1 MVLPLAKAAPLN
13 LRAIRSSHLPMDQP
27 DWLNHLQSTASR
39 ADRERAFRAFLHEW
53 QVPIYRFAR
62 RMVDSHEAA
71 DEVTQE
77 TLIQVYKS
85 IDSFRGDS
93 AFSTWVFSI
102 ANRKAL
108 DFIRSTARRWK
119 LFQRLPEDFND
130 HLRAL
135 EADAHFTGSEAELKL
150 HAAIATLPPRQRQVF
165 VMRYFEDLAY
175 QEIAQI
181 TSLTEGALKASY
193 HHAASKIRRHI
204 FITD

>member
-1 MVLPLAKAAPLN
+1 
-13 LRAIRSSHLPMDQP
+13 MDQP
-27 DWLNHLQSTASR
+27 DWLKHLRTTTPR
-39 ADRERAFRAFLHEW
+39 PERERAFREFLNVW

-93 AFSTWVFSI
+93 SFSTWVFSI

-108 DFIRSTARRWK
+108 DSIRSTARRWT
-119 LFQRLPEDFND
+119 LFRRLPEDFND
-130 HLRAL
+130 HLRGL
-135 EADAHFTGSEAELKL
+135 EADVHFTGSEAELKL
-150 HAAIATLPPRQRQVF
+150 HAALATLPPRQRQVF

-175 QEIAQI
+175 KEIAQI

-193 HHAASKIRRHI
+193 HHAVAKIKQHI
-204 FITD
+204 FIQD